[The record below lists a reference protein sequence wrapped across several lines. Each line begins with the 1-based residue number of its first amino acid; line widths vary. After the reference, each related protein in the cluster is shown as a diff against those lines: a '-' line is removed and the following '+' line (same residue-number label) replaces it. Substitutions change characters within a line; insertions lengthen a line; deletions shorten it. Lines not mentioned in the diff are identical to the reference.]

1 MIIAYLINKIVPFGI
16 YVGNWKIVHLS
27 FTRALFQNYKVQRTV
42 DSIHFLHMLPIG
54 TKYISFAPAHFEIQE
69 IITCTAILCFERI
82 KIIKTR
88 KNKQKQEVW
97 LVN

>member
-1 MIIAYLINKIVPFGI
+1 MV
-16 YVGNWKIVHLS
+16 
-27 FTRALFQNYKVQRTV
+27 
-42 DSIHFLHMLPIG
+42 PIG

-82 KIIKTR
+82 QIMKIMKIIKTR